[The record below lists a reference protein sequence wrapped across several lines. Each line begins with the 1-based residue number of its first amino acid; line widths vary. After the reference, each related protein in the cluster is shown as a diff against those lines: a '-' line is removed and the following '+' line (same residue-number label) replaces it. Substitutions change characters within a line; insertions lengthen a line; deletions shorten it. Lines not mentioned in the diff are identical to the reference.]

1 MVLRWPGA
9 RGMASARLID
19 RHVSS
24 NETRCGAGRESV
36 SLAANACAAARE
48 QEPNGPVAVLYRSAK
63 RSDATICL

>member
-48 QEPNGPVAVLYRSAK
+48 QDLTAR
-63 RSDATICL
+63 